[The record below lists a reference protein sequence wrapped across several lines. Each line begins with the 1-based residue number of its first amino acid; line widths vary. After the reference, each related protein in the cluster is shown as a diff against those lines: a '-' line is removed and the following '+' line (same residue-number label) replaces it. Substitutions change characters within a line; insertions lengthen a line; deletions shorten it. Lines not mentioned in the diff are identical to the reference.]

1 MGGRNCDVSLRGE
14 KEERRVRGVKE
25 GRYSAIPSHAD
36 CIIHAGHAGLCC
48 VALRCVAL
56 RCVALR
62 CVVLCCVA
70 LRCVALCSMIK
81 LLLILWRG

>member
-1 MGGRNCDVSLRGE
+1 MSLRGE

-48 VALRCVAL
+48 VAMRCVVL

-62 CVVLCCVA
+62 CVVLYDKA
-70 LRCVALCSMIK
+70 PINTMERMRSG
-81 LLLILWRG
+81 IL